1 MKRLVG
7 NAALAG
13 RIWLTYLRVVAL
25 LRRHPLHDAI
35 SILGRASKRR
45 TPPDV
50 AKHYARAI
58 HRALRLG
65 DKRPRCL
72 PSALVLYRLLKA
84 GHIPAELVIGLPATP
99 TSPIAH
105 AWVEL
110 DGRDIGP
117 PPGRHHHEELARYR

>member
-1 MKRLVG
+1 MKRLIR
-7 NAALAG
+7 NLALAV
-13 RIWLTYLRVVAL
+13 RIWLIYLRVVLL
-25 LRRHPLHDAI
+25 LRSRPMHRVI
-35 SILGRASKRR
+35 ERLGSPAGAAKG
-45 TPPDV
+45 PDV
-50 AKHYARAI
+50 AIHYSRAI

-65 DKRPRCL
+65 EKRPRCL

-84 GHIPAELVIGLPATP
+84 GHVPAELVIGLPATP

-117 PPGRHHHEELARYR
+117 PPGRHHHEEFARYP

>member
-1 MKRLVG
+1 MRRFIRHV
-7 NAALAG
+7 ALAS

-25 LRRHPLHDAI
+25 LRRKPLHNVINALG
-35 SILGRASKRR
+35 SPSGRAK
-45 TPPDV
+45 TPEV
-50 AKHYARAI
+50 ATHYSRAI

-65 DKRPRCL
+65 DRRPRCL
-72 PSALVLYRLLKA
+72 PSALVLYRLLRA
-84 GHIPAELVIGLPATP
+84 GSIPAELVIGLPATP

-110 DGRDIGP
+110 DGHDIGP

>member
-1 MKRLVG
+1 MKRLIG
-7 NAALAG
+7 NLALAS

-25 LRRHPLHDAI
+25 LRRQPMHTVIEKLGAPT
-35 SILGRASKRR
+35 GRARA
-45 TPPDV
+45 PEV
-50 AKHYARAI
+50 ATHYSRAI
-58 HRALRLG
+58 HRALRVG

-72 PSALVLYRLLKA
+72 PSALVLYRLLKV

-117 PPGRHHHEELARYR
+117 PPGRHQHEELARYH

>member
-1 MKRLVG
+1 MKRLVR

-13 RIWLTYLRVVAL
+13 RIWLTYLRVVRL
-25 LRRHPLHDAI
+25 LRSQPMHDAI
-35 SILGRASKRR
+35 RALGRPSSRR
-45 TPPDV
+45 ESSEV
-50 AKHYARAI
+50 ATRYSRAI
-58 HRALRLG
+58 HRTLRLG
-65 DKRPRCL
+65 NKRPRCL
-72 PSALVLYRLLKA
+72 PSALVLYSLLKA

-117 PPGRHHHEELARYR
+117 PPGRHQHQELARYR

>member
-1 MKRLVG
+1 MRRLVG
-7 NAALAG
+7 NLALAI
-13 RIWLTYLRVVAL
+13 RIWLIYVRVAEL
-25 LRRHPLHDAI
+25 LRRQPLHDVI
-35 SILGRASKRR
+35 GKLGSPGRRMRA
-45 TPPDV
+45 PEV
-50 AKHYARAI
+50 ATHYSRAI

-65 DKRPRCL
+65 DRRPRCL

-110 DGRDIGP
+110 DGRDVGP
-117 PPGRHHHEELARYR
+117 PPGRHQHEELARYG

>member
-1 MKRLVG
+1 MKRLIS
-7 NAALAG
+7 NLALAG
-13 RIWLTYLRVVAL
+13 RIWLIYLRVVAL
-25 LRRHPLHDAI
+25 LRRRPMHRVI
-35 SILGRASKRR
+35 EKLGTPAGRPRA
-45 TPPDV
+45 PEV
-50 AKHYARAI
+50 ATHYSRAI

-84 GHIPAELVIGLPATP
+84 GHVPAELVIGLPATP

-117 PPGRHHHEELARYR
+117 PPGRHHHEELARYP

>member
-1 MKRLVG
+1 VKRLID
-7 NAALAG
+7 NLALAS
-13 RIWLTYLRVVAL
+13 RIWVIYLRVVVL
-25 LRRHPLHDAI
+25 LRRRPMHRVIETLGSPA
-35 SILGRASKRR
+35 GRARA
-45 TPPDV
+45 PEV
-50 AKHYARAI
+50 ATHYSRAI

-110 DGRDIGP
+110 YGRDIGP
-117 PPGRHHHEELARYR
+117 PPGRHQHEELARYN